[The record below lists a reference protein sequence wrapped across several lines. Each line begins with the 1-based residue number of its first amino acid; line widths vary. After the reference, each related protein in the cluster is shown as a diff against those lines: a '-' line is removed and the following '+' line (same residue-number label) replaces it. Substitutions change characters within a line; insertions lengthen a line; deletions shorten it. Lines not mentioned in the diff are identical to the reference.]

1 MPDLFLS
8 VLDLFGDTKW
18 GWIALTAAL
27 LSLAFGF
34 LTNIITAAGRAISP
48 ATSSGCSGLSTSRLR
63 EIRELTCRW
72 SSRLITRQRLAS
84 TTSSCGLKELGYLRD
99 SNIKAGF
106 FGHRPVWITAD
117 DIRRATSRR

>member
-1 MPDLFLS
+1 MT
-8 VLDLFGDTKW
+8 V
-18 GWIALTAAL
+18 AL

-34 LTNIITAAGRAISP
+34 FTNIITGGRRGDLTRDELRLLRAFNEQARGDPRAYLSVEFAAYKAEVGEYDVKLR
-48 ATSSGCSGLSTSRLR
+48 RL
-63 EIRELTCRW
+63 
-72 SSRLITRQRLAS
+72 
-84 TTSSCGLKELGYLRD
+84 KVLGYLRD